1 MQIIATNNI
10 MSKTISN
17 YTESSVYNNRN
28 RQSIDN
34 MKQNIDNIMRRTKN
48 LGIMTGGNNK
58 SVSNNKFISNN
69 KSVSNNNLTPK
80 VITVILE
87 PHLLYNGN
95 ESTGSY
101 TTGIDKIDKII
112 EQRIGQDYTDVKN
125 VFQYTLKYTNKPNS
139 SEIECID
146 YKFNNGLIYLKLKKK
161 NNTNFTKDDY
171 DKMQEDLENG
181 ADGWMEGDITIY
193 EGDDLKE
200 TGLNF
205 EDDQYS
211 VELGLGITDITPHL

>member
-10 MSKTISN
+10 MSKTISRR
-17 YTESSVYNNRN
+17 TESSVYNNRN

-34 MKQNIDNIMRRTKN
+34 MKNNIDNIMKRTKN
-48 LGIMTGGNNK
+48 LQIMMGGNNK
-58 SVSNNKFISNN
+58 SVSQN

-112 EQRIGQDYTDVKN
+112 EQRIGQDYTAQKN
-125 VFQYTLKYTNKPNS
+125 LFKT
-139 SEIECID
+139 
-146 YKFNNGLIYLKLKKK
+146 
-161 NNTNFTKDDY
+161 NTNSFLY
-171 DKMQEDLENG
+171 N
-181 ADGWMEGDITIY
+181 
-193 EGDDLKE
+193 
-200 TGLNF
+200 
-205 EDDQYS
+205 
-211 VELGLGITDITPHL
+211 

>member
-10 MSKTISN
+10 MSKKISRR
-17 YTESSVYNNRN
+17 TESSVYNNRK
-28 RQSIDN
+28 RQNIDN
-34 MKQNIDNIMRRTKN
+34 MKNNIDNIMKRTKN
-48 LGIMTGGNNK
+48 LQIMMGGNNK
-58 SVSNNKFISNN
+58 SVSQN
-69 KSVSNNNLTPK
+69 KSVSNKSISNNNLTPK

-101 TTGIDKIDKII
+101 LTGIDKIDKII
-112 EQRIGQDYTDVKN
+112 EQRISQDYTDVKN
-125 VFQYTLKYTNKPNS
+125 VFQYTLKYTNKPDF

-146 YKFNNGLIYLKLKKK
+146 YKFKDGSIYLKLKKK

-171 DKMQEDLENG
+171 DKMHEDLDNG

-200 TGLNF
+200 TGLTF

-211 VELGLGITDITPHL
+211 VELGLGITDILPHL